1 MKHLILIVLTLAAS
15 IASAQEKILLID
27 KTGKVTKAIRSSL
40 TDHLDAHDI
49 TLISSVDFSV
59 LCDYKTATVV
69 ANAERDIIEYVNC
82 DNELIGVRDLGTD
95 LRIANELEA
104 SVLLAIVIR
113 QLHAGVGSSNSVLVP
128 LAKQRNEHY
137 SRYFFAPSA
146 HNLRK
151 NEFYYN
157 TLYFGVH
164 DIQYGLSDRFSIGLG
179 TTIAMMPIYVTPK
192 LSIPLSD
199 KQTISFGTLF
209 NAGTYVQNWFVNL
222 AFVNYTFGGV
232 ESNITFS
239 GGWLNA
245 GNVNEFNLEGV
256 NNKPVVSVGAMQ
268 KTGPHLYFVTEH
280 YWSPLDRS
288 TNAYKETWDP
298 VQMIYTHD
306 DVDLSYNSNLILG
319 FLGARWV
326 NKSQHT
332 KAWQFGILY
341 VLDLPKNQSA
351 FEPTHQKYKALGY
364 EIEDLSEIF
373 SSNFFVLPAVTY
385 TYKFGYAA
393 K

>member
-1 MKHLILIVLTLAAS
+1 MKKVILLALCLTSTLAFAQQKVLLVDKSGIVTGEVRSAISDYLKDHEILIQST
-15 IASAQEKILLID
+15 I
-27 KTGKVTKAIRSSL
+27 
-40 TDHLDAHDI
+40 
-49 TLISSVDFSV
+49 DFSV
-59 LCDYKTATVV
+59 PCDYKTATILP
-69 ANAERDIIEYVNC
+69 NSERDIIELRDC
-82 DNELIGVRDLGTD
+82 DDRLLAVRDVETD
-95 LRIANELEA
+95 LRVATDLER
-104 SVLLAIVIR
+104 SVLLSLVIR
-113 QLHAGVGSSNSVLVP
+113 QLLTNWGSGSEVLVP
-128 LAKQRNEHY
+128 LAKQSNEHY

-164 DIQYGLSDRFSIGLG
+164 DIQYGISDRFSIGLG

-192 LSIPLSD
+192 LSIPITD
-199 KQTISFGTLF
+199 KQTLSFGTLF
-209 NAGTYVQNWFVNL
+209 NAGTYVQNWYVNL
-222 AFVNYTFGGV
+222 AFVNYTFGGH
-232 ESNITFS
+232 ESNFTLS

-245 GNVNEFNLEGV
+245 GNVNEFDLEGV

-280 YWSPLDRS
+280 YWSPIDQS
-288 TNAYKETWDP
+288 TNASLDIWDP
-298 VQMIYTHD
+298 QQMTYFYHD
-306 DVDLSYNSNLILG
+306 VTLHYNSNLVLG

-332 KAWQFGILY
+332 KAWQFGVAY
-341 VLDLPKNQSA
+341 VLNLPTGKSD
-351 FEPTHQKYKALGY
+351 FEPKHQNYKDMGY
-364 EIEDLSEIF
+364 DIDDLSEIF
-373 SSNFFVLPAVTY
+373 SANFFVLPAVTY